1 MPGNQLGPTSQN
13 SVVPVIDPEGAGSR
27 GGDTEWESVRSR
39 GGGDLVLDK
48 LFILGKEMEFRMKDG
63 EEGDWG
69 SEIDA
74 TRTVLNKAK
83 HAPRK
88 KIFSKD
94 GSSLCSTF

>member
-1 MPGNQLGPTSQN
+1 MGVSEEQ
-13 SVVPVIDPEGAGSR
+13 
-27 GGDTEWESVRSR
+27 
-39 GGGDLVLDK
+39 GGDLVLDK